1 MVSRVHLLTH
11 TLPMEIAVNLLQ
23 AKVRNRQLFEVD
35 CQAIDAGMANLRHNR
50 RLLWPPRRNT
60 KTS

>member
-1 MVSRVHLLTH
+1 
-11 TLPMEIAVNLLQ
+11 MEIAVTLLQ